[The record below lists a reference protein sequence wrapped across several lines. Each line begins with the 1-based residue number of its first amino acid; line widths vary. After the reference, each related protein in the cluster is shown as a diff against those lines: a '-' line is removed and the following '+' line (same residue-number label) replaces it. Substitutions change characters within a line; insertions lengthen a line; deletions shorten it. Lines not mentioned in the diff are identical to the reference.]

1 MCKQCNFSINLRLN
15 KKKSGRV
22 RVRGP
27 RSHRGLRSRLIRET
41 AVPAVQVRS
50 PRDFVVARTG
60 AREVRP
66 RQLNVD
72 PTASRQITSWHAP
85 RRAPRCR
92 GVPMDHP
99 QPTEALTTGSRARRS
114 CLTASRT
121 RLTTMARRTALSSP
135 RSRSRRRWTTASAA
149 AKTSSPPCGASL
161 CRLPSLGEAS
171 PHRRTRRGRRVG
183 TTKTKGSR
191 GSRVAASLS
200 RPVGGQCIWFSRSA
214 QLGGLR
220 VAAFWGVCFGEL
232 ASISVY
238 GMHAFC
244 CAFCCVSCFVC

>member
-1 MCKQCNFSINLRLN
+1 MHRDARHAAAACPWIT
-15 KKKSGRV
+15 
-22 RVRGP
+22 
-27 RSHRGLRSRLIRET
+27 RSPPKRSR
-41 AVPAVQVRS
+41 PAPARAGHVRQHL
-50 PRDFVVARTG
+50 G
-60 AREVRP
+60 A
-66 RQLNVD
+66 
-72 PTASRQITSWHAP
+72 
-85 RRAPRCR
+85 
-92 GVPMDHP
+92 
-99 QPTEALTTGSRARRS
+99 
-114 CLTASRT
+114 

-135 RSRSRRRWTTASAA
+135 RSRSRRRWTTPSAA